1 MNSRVI
7 IAVVAVV
14 VIVVIAGAAVS
25 VMMGTSK
32 TTTSSTV
39 VTPPSTSSSTS
50 SSTTSSTSTTSSST
64 SSSTTSTASSSTA
77 YSIEIMNSS
86 TVGTYLTNG
95 TGWTLYVFNNDTQNS
110 SSSSCN
116 GLCATYWPPFTGS
129 ASSLVLPSG
138 LSMSSFGTITRS
150 DGSKQIT
157 YDGWPLYYYAGDKAA
172 GQTGGQGKVG
182 FGGTWAVAN
191 YPTIKLP
198 PKNTTS
204 STPSSSTSSIT
215 TSTSTS
221 SVTTSTIV
229 SSS

>member
-14 VIVVIAGAAVS
+14 VIVVIAGVAVS
-25 VMMGTSK
+25 IMMGTSK
-32 TTTSSTV
+32 TTTSSTT
-39 VTPPSTSSSTS
+39 VTPPPTTSSTSSTSSSTS
-50 SSTTSSTSTTSSST
+50 SSST
-64 SSSTTSTASSSTA
+64 TTSTSSSSTA

-86 TVGTYLTNG
+86 VVGTYLANG

-138 LSMSSFGTITRS
+138 LSMSSFGTITRGG
-150 DGSKQIT
+150 GSTQIT

-172 GQTGGQGKVG
+172 GQTSGQGKVG

-191 YPTIKLP
+191 YPTLKLA

-204 STPSSSTSSIT
+204 TSTTTSSTTSSSTSSIT
-215 TSTSTS
+215 TSSTTS
-221 SVTTSTIV
+221 SVTTSTVI